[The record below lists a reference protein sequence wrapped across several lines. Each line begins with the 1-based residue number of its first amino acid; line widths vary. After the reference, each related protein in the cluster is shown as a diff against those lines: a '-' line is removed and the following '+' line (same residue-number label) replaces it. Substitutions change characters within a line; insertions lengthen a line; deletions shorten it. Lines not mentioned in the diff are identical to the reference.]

1 MSFARITCGQGRSIR
16 GRSSPQNK
24 PAAPKWIN
32 FMSKV
37 RWLAD
42 YWQSGSLLAEVCH
55 LCEGVR
61 SSIGHL
67 VISCCMCLSEYCE
80 CVSLGSDSIDC
91 VGHNLLRRVP
101 MYTSLGGK
109 PAPRVRFDY
118 TEKGDSTPR
127 TGTVKFR
134 SINSAQIPAEF
145 FLIDSRKFCNRQPA
159 GC

>member
-1 MSFARITCGQGRSIR
+1 
-16 GRSSPQNK
+16 
-24 PAAPKWIN
+24 
-32 FMSKV
+32 MSKV

-134 SINSAQIPAEF
+134 SINSTQIPAEL
-145 FLIDSRKFCNRQPA
+145 FLIDSRKSVGALATSTKGIVTGERGGHLYWAYQSSRNLFPGSLVKN
-159 GC
+159 